1 MLQNFLILNPVSRTL
16 FQLQICWAKK
26 KSQHSRKILPCAW
39 PKLKK
44 KEGKQ
49 KRKKNIRREP
59 EALFTVFLIVASRR
73 EQRTTL
79 RLWAGV
85 WGGGLCH
92 FFRALNHHC
101 HWMLIHSYKLLPVF
115 TLGFLKEMH
124 ISGQQIK
131 YITVYRNWSEAS
143 MHCIQMRPAGI
154 QGKQKFNK
162 LHPKNLH
169 TKPRVRTKKSHIVS
183 FFVHSNECDRTTS
196 FCLSESKGL
205 FHSGKE
211 KHFSFLL
218 LKLQRERVRLCALF
232 QNHTS

>member
-1 MLQNFLILNPVSRTL
+1 MLDQN
-16 FQLQICWAKK
+16 
-26 KSQHSRKILPCAW
+26 
-39 PKLKK
+39 LKK
-44 KEGKQ
+44 KKEN
-49 KRKKNIRREP
+49 KREKKKYKK
-59 EALFTVFLIVASRR
+59 
-73 EQRTTL
+73 RTRSSFYSISNCSFKKRTENHLKTL
-79 RLWAGV
+79 SWSVG
-85 WGGGLCH
+85 GGGLCH